1 MYRWT
6 VRATPGYFRRMPAVS
21 PDTSAER
28 THDSR
33 SVLPRATSVD
43 GRTFSFYAS
52 LDDLPFQLGGYVVQ
66 VGGDE
71 HWLGQILTLEV
82 GLIEVN
88 LNASSPGA
96 ELLTEH
102 RVAAAVGT
110 GSVLGDGRPFHDV
123 LLAPATAIQVNNWQ
137 EASWSNG
144 AALEVGRFANLSG
157 VPALIDPR
165 GFDRHTFLCGQ
176 SGSGKT
182 YSLGVILEHLLVES
196 ELRVLVLDPNS
207 DFVRLGTVRED
218 SNDPIAEAYRQVA
231 SSIEIL
237 GSQSEGCRPLRI
249 RVSEL
254 SPAARAAMLQLDPV
268 HDREEYAALDELLER
283 DEAGRPLIGGMSE
296 LLSSE
301 LPGARQLGLRAANLG
316 VLDWGIWERGAGG
329 SLHGRLLH
337 DDWRCLVVDLGSL
350 DTPEEQAVIAES
362 VLETLWRHRRDRRPV
377 LIVIDEAHNVCPQ
390 NPESGMVAL
399 ATRHAMQIAAEGRKF
414 GLHLLVST
422 QRPQKV
428 HDNVLSQCDNLVLM
442 RMNSAADLAHL
453 TESFSFVPPSIFNEA
468 RHFRLGEALIAGKFS
483 PHPTLVRFG
492 ARISEE
498 GGADVKSA
506 ADPG

>member
-1 MYRWT
+1 M
-6 VRATPGYFRRMPAVS
+6 APEL
-21 PDTSAER
+21 TSDNEAKGSY
-28 THDSR
+28 DAG
-33 SVLPRATSVD
+33 SVLPLATSVD
-43 GRTFSFYAS
+43 GRTFSFQAS

-66 VGGDE
+66 IAGDE
-71 HWLGQILTLEV
+71 TWLGQILTLEV
-82 GLIEVN
+82 GLIEVSSS
-88 LNASSPGA
+88 ASSPGP
-96 ELLTEH
+96 ELLTVR

-110 GSVLGDGRPFHDV
+110 GSVLGNGRPFHDV
-123 LLAPATAIQVNNWQ
+123 RLAPATATQVNDWQ
-137 EASWSNG
+137 KAAWSNG
-144 AALEVGRFANLSG
+144 PALEVGQFANLTG
-157 VPALIDPR
+157 VPALIDPE

-182 YSLGVILEHLLVES
+182 YSLGVILEHLLVDT

-207 DFVRLGTVRED
+207 DFVRLGTVRGGSEG
-218 SNDPIAEAYRQVA
+218 PMTQAYRDVA
-231 SSIEIL
+231 SSIEVL
-237 GSQSEGCRPLRI
+237 RSESEGGLPLRI

-254 SPAARAAMLQLDPV
+254 SSSARAAMLQLDPV
-268 HDREEYAALDELLER
+268 NDREEYAALAELLEH
-283 DEAGRPLIGGMSE
+283 DEGGRPLIGGIGE
-296 LLSSE
+296 LLASE

-316 VLDWGIWERGAGG
+316 VLDWKIWERGAGG
-329 SLHGRLLH
+329 SIHTRLLA

-362 VLETLWRHRRDRRPV
+362 VLDTLWRHRRDRRPV

-390 NPESGMVAL
+390 NPELAMVAL
-399 ATRHAMQIAAEGRKF
+399 DTRHAIQIAAEGRKF

-453 TESFSFVPPSIFNEA
+453 VESFSFVPPSIFDEA
-468 RHFRLGEALIAGKFS
+468 RHFRLGEALIAGKVS

-498 GGADVKSA
+498 GGADVKR
-506 ADPG
+506 

>member
-1 MYRWT
+1 M
-6 VRATPGYFRRMPAVS
+6 APEL
-21 PDTSAER
+21 TSDNEAKGSY
-28 THDSR
+28 DAG
-33 SVLPRATSVD
+33 SVLPLATSVD
-43 GRTFSFYAS
+43 GRTFSFQAS

-66 VGGDE
+66 IAGDE
-71 HWLGQILTLEV
+71 TWLGQILTLEV
-82 GLIEVN
+82 GLIEVSSS
-88 LNASSPGA
+88 ASSPGP
-96 ELLTEH
+96 ELLTVR

-110 GSVLGDGRPFHDV
+110 GSVLGNGRPFHDV
-123 LLAPATAIQVNNWQ
+123 RLAPATATQVNDWQ
-137 EASWSNG
+137 KAAWSNG
-144 AALEVGRFANLSG
+144 PALEVGQFANLTG
-157 VPALIDPR
+157 VPALIDPE

-182 YSLGVILEHLLVES
+182 YSLGVILEHLLVDT

-207 DFVRLGTVRED
+207 DFVRLGTVRGGSEG
-218 SNDPIAEAYRQVA
+218 PMTQAYRDVA
-231 SSIEIL
+231 SSIEVL
-237 GSQSEGCRPLRI
+237 RSESEGGLPLRI

-254 SPAARAAMLQLDPV
+254 SSSARAAMLQLDPV
-268 HDREEYAALDELLER
+268 NDREEYAALAELLEH
-283 DEAGRPLIGGMSE
+283 DEGGRPLIGGIGE
-296 LLSSE
+296 LLASE

-316 VLDWGIWERGAGG
+316 VLDWKIWERGAGG
-329 SLHGRLLH
+329 SIHTRLLA

-350 DTPEEQAVIAES
+350 DTPD
-362 VLETLWRHRRDRRPV
+362 TLWRHRRDRRPV

-390 NPESGMVAL
+390 NPELAMVAL
-399 ATRHAMQIAAEGRKF
+399 DTRHAIQIAAEGRKF

-453 TESFSFVPPSIFNEA
+453 VESFSFVPPSIFDEA
-468 RHFRLGEALIAGKFS
+468 RHFRLGEALIAGKVS

-498 GGADVKSA
+498 GGADVKR
-506 ADPG
+506 